1 MKPITE
7 KEKEQIADYIHG
19 YILDNFEEQG
29 QVERLALDE
38 AFQFRQHPFTIVAN
52 GEYEAKDTDFGQDE
66 IPSYK
71 VTVWLSSVEVHS
83 TETDEGHHL
92 DALEIQEIINSI
104 G

>member
-1 MKPITE
+1 MKPVTE

-38 AFQFRQHPFTIVAN
+38 AFQFRRHPFTIVAN
-52 GEYEAKDTDFGQDE
+52 GEYETKDMDFGQDE
-66 IPSYK
+66 IPGYK
-71 VTVWLSSVEVHS
+71 VKVWLSSVEVHS
-83 TETDEGHHL
+83 TETDESHNL